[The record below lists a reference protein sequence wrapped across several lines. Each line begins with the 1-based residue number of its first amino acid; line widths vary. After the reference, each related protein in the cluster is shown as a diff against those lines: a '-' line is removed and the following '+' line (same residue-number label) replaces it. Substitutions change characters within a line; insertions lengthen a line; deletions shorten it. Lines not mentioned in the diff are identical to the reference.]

1 MKNLIVISTLLM
13 GLFGI
18 VKAEET
24 TTVTTTTVESI
35 TTESDSGVTISG
47 ELSTD
52 FTTNVNCWCSCSSF
66 FSSNYSE

>member
-18 VKAEET
+18 VRAEET
-24 TTVTTTTVESI
+24 TVTLPSVTV
-35 TTESDSGVTISG
+35 SG

-52 FTTNVNCWCSCSSF
+52 LTFGDENTSTAPYMGLVFSGDDWVISTNL
-66 FSSNYSE
+66 